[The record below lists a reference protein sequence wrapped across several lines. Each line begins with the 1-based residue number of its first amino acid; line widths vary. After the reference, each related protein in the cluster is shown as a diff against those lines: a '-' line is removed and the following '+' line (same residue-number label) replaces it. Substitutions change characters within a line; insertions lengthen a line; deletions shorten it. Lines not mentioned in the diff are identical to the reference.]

1 LNLENQMNQLYLM
14 LLNLLTY
21 QQPLLNL
28 LYLKN
33 LNYLKRLNYLKF
45 QRLLLYQKYQLN
57 PLNH

>member
-1 LNLENQMNQLYLM
+1 MNQLYLM

-28 LYLKN
+28 LYLMN

-45 QRLLLYQKYQLN
+45 QQLQLYQKYQLN
-57 PLNH
+57 LMSH